1 MKQDKSKCEQR
12 LNQIVAILT
21 RTIGSKSMSPE
32 WDLCT
37 VNVCSNLL
45 RHLDHMLVVGVPVA
59 QGALG
64 QDGDVGEDV
73 EQSQARSYVRGCS
86 EVVGAGIFAEEV
98 T

>member
-1 MKQDKSKCEQR
+1 
-12 LNQIVAILT
+12 
-21 RTIGSKSMSPE
+21 MSPE
-32 WDLCT
+32 WELCT
-37 VNVCSNLL
+37 RVNLCPNLS

-73 EQSQARSYVRGCS
+73 EESQARSYVRGCS
-86 EVVGAGIFAEEV
+86 KVVGAGIFAEEV

>member
-1 MKQDKSKCEQR
+1 
-12 LNQIVAILT
+12 
-21 RTIGSKSMSPE
+21 MSPE
-32 WDLCT
+32 WESFT
-37 VNVCSNLL
+37 VNVCSNLS

-73 EQSQARSYVRGCS
+73 EESQARSYVRGSS

-98 T
+98 TGTLADSSNLLKTTMNVNRRPTAM

>member
-1 MKQDKSKCEQR
+1 
-12 LNQIVAILT
+12 
-21 RTIGSKSMSPE
+21 MSPE
-32 WDLCT
+32 WESST
-37 VNVCSNLL
+37 VNVCSNLS

-73 EQSQARSYVRGCS
+73 EERQARSYIGGCA

>member
-1 MKQDKSKCEQR
+1 MYF
-12 LNQIVAILT
+12 
-21 RTIGSKSMSPE
+21 
-32 WDLCT
+32 
-37 VNVCSNLL
+37 CSNLS

-73 EQSQARSYVRGCS
+73 EESQARSYIRGRS

>member
-1 MKQDKSKCEQR
+1 
-12 LNQIVAILT
+12 
-21 RTIGSKSMSPE
+21 MSPE

-73 EQSQARSYVRGCS
+73 EERQARSYVRGCS
-86 EVVGAGIFAEEV
+86 EVVGAGIFAEGV

>member
-1 MKQDKSKCEQR
+1 MYF
-12 LNQIVAILT
+12 
-21 RTIGSKSMSPE
+21 
-32 WDLCT
+32 
-37 VNVCSNLL
+37 CSNLS

>member
-1 MKQDKSKCEQR
+1 
-12 LNQIVAILT
+12 
-21 RTIGSKSMSPE
+21 
-32 WDLCT
+32 
-37 VNVCSNLL
+37 
-45 RHLDHMLVVGVPVA
+45 MLVVGVPVA

-73 EQSQARSYVRGCS
+73 EESQARSYIRGRA